1 MQSYRKLCS
10 PSYLAALRR
19 FTSESQCI
27 NKGIGL
33 TWSTLSFLIG
43 TEERTL
49 PCCRK
54 QKQSPA

>member
-33 TWSTLSFLIG
+33 NLVDTFTLDWNGGKDSTLLS
-43 TEERTL
+43 
-49 PCCRK
+49 
-54 QKQSPA
+54 